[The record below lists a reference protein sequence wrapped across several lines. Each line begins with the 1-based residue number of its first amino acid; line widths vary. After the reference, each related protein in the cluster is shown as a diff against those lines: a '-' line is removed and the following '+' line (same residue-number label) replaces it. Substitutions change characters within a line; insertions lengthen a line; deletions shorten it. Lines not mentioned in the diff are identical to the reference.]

1 MATRSPGYN
10 RLGLSIILSSL
21 SPAITGDF
29 FFLPLYPI
37 PPLSATKSPALSCPS
52 DCAKRERP
60 SLFSD
65 FILLPACRAK
75 RESFSLHTF
84 FFLKKK
90 VRSERPSRWLP
101 FLPKAI
107 ARSASPSFRPLS
119 CHQPVARSV
128 RVFLC
133 ILSFFLKKKVRSER
147 PSRWLP
153 FLPKAI
159 ARSASPSFRPLSCH
173 QPVARSVKVFL
184 SIVAIGIP
192 KERKV
197 SRLYFTPTFSFSG
210 SHAAAIR

>member
-65 FILLPACRAK
+65 FILLPACCAKRESFSLRTFFFSQKESAERATLPLASISSEGDCAKREPFISAFILPPTCCAK

-84 FFLKKK
+84 FFSQKE
-90 VRSERPSRWLP
+90 STERLR
-101 FLPKAI
+101 KAR
-107 ARSASPSFRPLS
+107 APPPPFRPPS
-119 CHQPVARSV
+119 CCRPVARSV
-128 RVFLC
+128 KVFLC
-133 ILSFFLKKKVRSER
+133 ILSFFLKKKVWEIPTKYGIMER
-147 PSRWLP
+147 IDEHL
-153 FLPKAI
+153 
-159 ARSASPSFRPLSCH
+159 FR
-173 QPVARSVKVFL
+173 
-184 SIVAIGIP
+184 
-192 KERKV
+192 
-197 SRLYFTPTFSFSG
+197 
-210 SHAAAIR
+210 AAGGTQFF

>member
-1 MATRSPGYN
+1 MSYLCKNCGSPSPPQERLTMATRSPGYN

-65 FILLPACRAK
+65 FILLPTCCAK

-133 ILSFFLKKKVRSER
+133 ILSFFLKKKVWEIPTKYGIMER
-147 PSRWLP
+147 IDEHL
-153 FLPKAI
+153 
-159 ARSASPSFRPLSCH
+159 FR
-173 QPVARSVKVFL
+173 
-184 SIVAIGIP
+184 
-192 KERKV
+192 
-197 SRLYFTPTFSFSG
+197 
-210 SHAAAIR
+210 AAGGTQFF

>member
-84 FFLKKK
+84 FFGNLSSQVQQQIGKDFRGGVPVEAFARTMIQLFCKLGQSLCRK
-90 VRSERPSRWLP
+90 RNLIGVFGNVLP
-101 FLPKAI
+101 QQTVDL
-107 ARSASPSFRPLS
+107 L
-119 CHQPVARSV
+119 V
-128 RVFLC
+128 
-133 ILSFFLKKKVRSER
+133 
-147 PSRWLP
+147 
-153 FLPKAI
+153 
-159 ARSASPSFRPLSCH
+159 
-173 QPVARSVKVFL
+173 
-184 SIVAIGIP
+184 
-192 KERKV
+192 
-197 SRLYFTPTFSFSG
+197 
-210 SHAAAIR
+210 